1 MIKGDMMDE
10 NDLTIKIVEDY
21 VIIKRDDDKNVLD
34 ESDLKE
40 MIMEHFKLRE
50 ELDTIN
56 VELNQLGKLVKG
68 CV

>member
-1 MIKGDMMDE
+1 MDE

-21 VIIKRDDDKNVLD
+21 VIIKRDDGKNVLD

>member
-1 MIKGDMMDE
+1 MDE

-21 VIIKRDDDKNVLD
+21 VIIKRNDDKSVLD
-34 ESDLKE
+34 ELDLKE
-40 MIMEHFKLRE
+40 MIMEHFQLRE

>member
-1 MIKGDMMDE
+1 MDE

-21 VIIKRDDDKNVLD
+21 VIIKRNDGKSVLD

-40 MIMEHFKLRE
+40 MIMEHFLLRE

>member
-1 MIKGDMMDE
+1 MDE

-21 VIIKRDDDKNVLD
+21 VIIKRNDDKSVLD

-40 MIMEHFKLRE
+40 MIMEHFLLRE